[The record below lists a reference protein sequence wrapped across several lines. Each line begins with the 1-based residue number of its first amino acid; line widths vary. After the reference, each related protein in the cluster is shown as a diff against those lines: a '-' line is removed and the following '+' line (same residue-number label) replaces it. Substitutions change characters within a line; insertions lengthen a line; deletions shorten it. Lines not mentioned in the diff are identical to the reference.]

1 VGSVEPE
8 VLTTLPCER
17 AVATQTM
24 PSQHAAV
31 LVRCA
36 WTGLTRM
43 RHAATEDTG
52 RRIHSNSLFE
62 LLMPRAQSLSG
73 HYRAPALGVPPADA
87 TSLNAFNHSLI
98 VSGSSHPQI
107 ILGFSPAIAQ
117 SD

>member
-1 VGSVEPE
+1 
-8 VLTTLPCER
+8 
-17 AVATQTM
+17 
-24 PSQHAAV
+24 
-31 LVRCA
+31 
-36 WTGLTRM
+36 
-43 RHAATEDTG
+43 
-52 RRIHSNSLFE
+52 
-62 LLMPRAQSLSG
+62 MPRAQSLSG